1 MGISPPSPVS
11 VPGHLAGTVALG
23 DREGAAV
30 GRKDDLH
37 PGLRET
43 TQPSNMGIS
52 RRKIGI

>member
-11 VPGHLAGTVALG
+11 VPSHLAGTVALG